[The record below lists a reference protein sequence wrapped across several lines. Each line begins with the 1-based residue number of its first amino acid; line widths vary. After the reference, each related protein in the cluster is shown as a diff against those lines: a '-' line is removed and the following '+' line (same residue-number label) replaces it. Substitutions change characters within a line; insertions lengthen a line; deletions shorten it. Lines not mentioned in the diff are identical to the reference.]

1 MNENTHTLNSEQ
13 ERLFEILVKD
23 KQDDWKTYSKRTNI
37 KVWKGIVEK
46 YPETAHFIYELIQNA
61 DDTAATDVK
70 ILLFRDKLVFK
81 HNGKRQ
87 FSITDAREHLE
98 R

>member
-13 ERLFEILVKD
+13 ERLFKILVND

-61 DDTAATDVK
+61 DDTAATNVR
-70 ILLFRDKLVFK
+70 ILLFTSNPQLSSSASFLRLNVLSSL
-81 HNGKRQ
+81 N
-87 FSITDAREHLE
+87 
-98 R
+98 

>member
-70 ILLFRDKLVFK
+70 ILSF
-81 HNGKRQ
+81 
-87 FSITDAREHLE
+87 TDILIRSHSLSVT
-98 R
+98 RFNSNK

>member
-46 YPETAHFIYELIQNA
+46 YPETAHLYMN
-61 DDTAATDVK
+61 
-70 ILLFRDKLVFK
+70 
-81 HNGKRQ
+81 
-87 FSITDAREHLE
+87 
-98 R
+98 